1 MERAFVKASRSR
13 KKFMICHFGT
23 RQMRWSRK
31 LMTFGPLLMN
41 RSVSDIYVYVAV
53 KFLSQVIFIFL
64 LFLGMVMYG
73 NEVETKEK

>member
-41 RSVSDIYVYVAV
+41 RSVSDIFNNFTRARMG
-53 KFLSQVIFIFL
+53 SESIAHEAEIQL
-64 LFLGMVMYG
+64 LGKKYR
-73 NEVETKEK
+73 E

>member
-1 MERAFVKASRSR
+1 MERAFVKASRGR

-41 RSVSDIYVYVAV
+41 RSVSDIYVYIP
-53 KFLSQVIFIFL
+53 FTEFRTRTQWYRCF
-64 LFLGMVMYG
+64 
-73 NEVETKEK
+73 

>member
-1 MERAFVKASRSR
+1 MERAFVKASRGR

-41 RSVSDIYVYVAV
+41 RSVSDIYVYIHLQSLEQE
-53 KFLSQVIFIFL
+53 LSGTDAFKCFHGASELTV
-64 LFLGMVMYG
+64 Y
-73 NEVETKEK
+73 

>member
-1 MERAFVKASRSR
+1 MERAFVKASRGR

-41 RSVSDIYVYVAV
+41 RSVSDIY
-53 KFLSQVIFIFL
+53 F
-64 LFLGMVMYG
+64 VMCILCT
-73 NEVETKEK
+73 EFRTRTQ

>member
-1 MERAFVKASRSR
+1 MERAFVKASRGR

-41 RSVSDIYVYVAV
+41 RSVSDIYFVIYVYSIYRV
-53 KFLSQVIFIFL
+53 
-64 LFLGMVMYG
+64 
-73 NEVETKEK
+73 

>member
-31 LMTFGPLLMN
+31 LMTFGLLLMN
-41 RSVSDIYVYVAV
+41 RSVSDIYIY
-53 KFLSQVIFIFL
+53 IYMYICI
-64 LFLGMVMYG
+64 LFT
-73 NEVETKEK
+73 EFRTRTQ